1 MLELTSLKRYQAK
14 EFSFTFTFI
23 INTLILK
30 INQKNIMQAIKKQM
44 CVSNDQLKNFG

>member
-30 INQKNIMQAIKKQM
+30 INQKNMQAIKNKY
-44 CVSNDQLKNFG
+44 VSVRIN